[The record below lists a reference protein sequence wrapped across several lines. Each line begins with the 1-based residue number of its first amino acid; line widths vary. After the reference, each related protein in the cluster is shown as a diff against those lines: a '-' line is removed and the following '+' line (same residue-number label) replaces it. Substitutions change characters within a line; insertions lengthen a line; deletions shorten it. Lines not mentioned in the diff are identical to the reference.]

1 MVKKMVTFVL
11 PIVAMVAWA
20 FFPNVVRADVEWK
33 VLKSLDLKAAPLDV
47 APSMDGQR
55 LFVLTAGEILVY
67 SIPEGKIIDHI
78 PVDKEF
84 DRIVAVPRGDTL
96 SISSSKKKMLQV
108 IMLESI
114 YKIDVSGLPFKGP
127 KDAPVTIA
135 VYDDYQ

>member
-1 MVKKMVTFVL
+1 MFVL
-11 PIVAMVAWA
+11 AILVMVAWA
-20 FFPNVVRADVEWK
+20 SFPKMVQADVEWK
-33 VLKSLDLKAAPLDV
+33 VLKSLDLKATPLDV

-55 LFVLTAGEILVY
+55 LFVLTPGEILVY
-67 SIPEGKIIDHI
+67 SIPEGKITDHI

-84 DRIVAVPRGDTL
+84 DRIVSLPRGDAL
-96 SISSSKKKMLQV
+96 SISSSTKKMLQV
-108 IMLESI
+108 ITLESI

>member
-1 MVKKMVTFVL
+1 MKKIIMFVL
-11 PIVAMVAWA
+11 AILVMVAWA
-20 FFPNVVRADVEWK
+20 SFPKMVQADVEWK
-33 VLKSLDLKAAPLDV
+33 VLKSLDLKATPLDV

-55 LFVLTAGEILVY
+55 LFVLTPGEILVY
-67 SIPEGKIIDHI
+67 SIPEGKITDHI

-84 DRIVAVPRGDTL
+84 DRIVALPRGDTL
-96 SISSSKKKMLQV
+96 SISSSSKKMLQV
-108 IMLESI
+108 ILLENI